1 VKIAAGCEHSA
12 GITASGDLFAWGH
25 GDGGRLGL
33 GTNIQSFIPVKV
45 EPLQQMKIRPI
56 SLHCGDKFTSI
67 IGYPWD
73 ENLEAEK
80 ERMASCGS
88 EKWELKKLQE
98 WLIAEKGK
106 KNNNQEEAERKD
118 IKEEDNKET
127 NSFSDLQDCFRWIDS
142 VDEQT
147 ICENEE
153 SVILVL
159 LSIIQADANHLLD
172 PFQTNSSVIA
182 ASNAYFQDKE
192 FSLEVCEDNFSNL
205 HNLLE
210 LLTPL
215 YSDHLNSYI
224 NKTFSKS
231 INDQKTWKSL
241 DWILLQIYLVL
252 SNNLFAVSNIVKANK
267 EKKLQKQTI
276 KDGGKTVEETK
287 SEEQQKEDYLL
298 SFIYRRDNKVSN
310 ISPGKQ
316 MTSSGKF
323 RSGDYSAVGRRS
335 SVEDEENSRHS
346 SSMYG
351 DDEDNNNDDDEGGH
365 NNNDDG
371 SQSNYHNSD
380 YNTTEGEGLA
390 SRDNAPSPAPSYESM
405 ENSLSGK
412 RKSREEPTNR
422 NMATTTTGAIAG
434 ERVGDDGNYSVQSSL
449 QESDYFDEN
458 HSQNDNNDNG
468 ENLLG
473 ENDDEEEHVD
483 PEGDVELQRAL
494 LSSIDSSR
502 NLISS
507 NFFTQSNLNLLKSI
521 DKRRGKVS
529 YLPKI
534 RNMLNVISSL
544 SFICIQQYYENY
556 PQSDYGNDSSMKE
569 NIFRIYL
576 TWESTQLATAAGF
589 DCMYDETEQKSVLL
603 QIIRSPESFLY
614 IIPGVMKGLQKD
626 FNNFEDIIDNL
637 FPETFVSFFSDNNED
652 QQPQQQLDESQNS
665 FESPRNEELENTVA
679 IPSPHR
685 NQNNIE
691 EMNSPEETIS
701 SSHLSIE
708 DIIKILENLLNLYE
722 RKQFKLSLWKQAIAT
737 DSNDIISRLYDQV
750 QDSFSQ
756 LASRIISIPI
766 QWFLKLGNNE
776 LGAFVT
782 VNDVFAS
789 SEPWGT
795 KMETV
800 LQLLLSAI
808 GEDLDKI
815 IFKFFQEK
823 KSTFQEKREKIKEK
837 YHQLLSFENSFAFK
851 MIEVIFVSGACANGR
866 RNNQNETKDIFK
878 ICPISALLPFA
889 LRLMSRLEKSF
900 EEAKSFLIPNSD
912 QIKTV
917 LFTTHNSENDWKRA
931 AVVPLTDWFS
941 RMNLII
947 SKFVADALQYLSKPP
962 KKWLGKELTLWH
974 SGFNE
979 CFEFSSVPIGYL
991 RKYIFDWE
999 VLVWSSLTDRL
1010 LTPDLASL
1018 IPNGSSDSASL
1029 QLKSSADLITDH
1041 DISLLVRTYFTK
1053 LHTLNVFVLDLSRA
1067 TQNPGQTED
1076 HENDLNSIGA
1086 DDVSLEWENIVY
1098 TFSVLASFFSDRSSD
1113 YNNSFLAIKK
1123 KKRTEVVIR
1132 NNDSFDEKEIDNEE
1146 NHEENDENEK
1156 LAICD
1161 LFFFLMKIFFLSEFS
1176 QIPAPSPSYSARQ
1189 ENNRVSYVLLAIIY
1203 THLFRDLL
1211 QDNSHPHFRTMI
1223 HFSRLDKLTFRL
1235 SFAERLFSEDIESLL
1250 SLPKAE
1256 FIDKIVF
1263 YEERIKA
1270 EMKRFDAS
1278 NLTSSSPHILDLL
1291 DHWNASSHDYTLNA
1305 HSPEIFF
1312 LLLFFEHYST
1322 SILKSCFLFEI
1333 INRNKEISCSLYSEL
1348 FRKWEKFSEIAVPSA
1363 TISDGNS
1370 SLFMQKFQDQM
1381 NERSLIYNKRYGYR
1395 KDFFPENKINCLED
1409 AIINTDK
1416 ISSGFELKLKPS
1428 LQKMTS
1434 PMMTFTKFLLD
1445 HTKSAEQ
1452 RFQSPT
1458 NVAVAAGNYKEH
1470 SENHLLIQLKN
1481 DRLLILSQFNYLKG
1495 LTAFYQFSD
1504 SFSSCS
1510 SGFCSA
1516 NILCI
1521 QCELLRWWEGLF
1533 HKLISLLQI
1542 HPFFINSPE
1551 SVKDIIKSME
1561 FFQENEMILDLLSQM
1576 ISVFLAN
1583 NQLLYLKTWDGDG
1596 ITEKS
1601 EITDLIQNYCEE
1613 FTKTLGYV
1621 LTVTE
1626 FLSSNLSFYY
1636 QTYFMKYYWMIKDY
1650 SVQYLLCRSFN
1661 LELASPII
1669 SSNLCAPNGNF
1680 TIGFWIFLPE
1690 DLTEFLN
1697 SVLLMKVKNDDSEE
1711 EKKQANDNPVPSAG
1725 DENLERVH
1733 LLSRISESGDINMID
1748 LLTKDPQSLDSFTL
1762 TVSLMIQ
1769 KDTKHCYLELSVY
1782 VSSYGREEK
1791 KNSNNNN
1798 PTPSTAARKK
1808 VIHRKT
1814 LKSALLEKGKW
1825 SNIFLEVLQT
1835 SSPPPPTSESSSLPT
1850 RANSA
1855 ELTYLILSVN
1865 NQIQAHEQMTSG
1877 EWPLHQNVMIGKL
1890 PSSLSLV
1897 TSGSRSPS
1905 SFVILADIVWVP
1917 TSLLF
1922 EEFQTKMNNYQYD
1935 FLLFLKNAHH
1945 QPNAVLSAYDSPVS
1959 LNFLPSEA
1967 IALMNTSKHSF
1978 AMILDLFK
1986 VTFQTCALST
1996 ASSSAAHH
2004 AIKRFFLSNALRFIQ
2019 IIQRSFVTGDK
2030 TLQRRLLVLLKC
2042 MTEFSPELFIDLFPL
2057 CEEKEGDQRQN
2068 ERKDEEDQN
2077 VKSISL
2083 GMSLVSST
2091 KNLQLL
2097 KQQTLQQQLQ
2107 LTVTQRKKIALSY
2120 LNFMKLLLST
2130 LSTVMNPFF
2139 FTSFFSSL
2147 SSPSTMLSSILNN
2160 QIGSLQFSLVFPT
2173 HSLNTQEQSVVNSL
2187 WHYWLQRIYL
2197 QRIGIDNLSNS
2208 YLWSQFLFNID
2219 ENALI
2224 HDIAGLFSAFHQ
2236 VSPKDCIHFCR
2247 QLLVDATSSTPST
2260 GPTPSYDRMT
2270 LEFLIYSMGGGWL
2283 STVNDGSVAIYNP
2296 RRFLLY
2302 RNHVSFSDESIFSMN
2317 SVVKLADESYENSPG
2332 ISQYFIQQIQGSY
2345 EGCNYLEFYSS
2356 STSSSNIVVNE
2367 KGDGLADEEKDEMM
2381 IMPYPVAVPSKNTHC
2396 LSITEMA
2403 ATRDQFPVRNN
2414 KNDSTELMISLF
2426 KKENSSSIF
2435 SVSTGSGNSSNV
2447 LLDLLKAILLYT
2459 KKNEVNKPGSTSG
2472 STNTKAKSSK
2482 SITEKSIPALLEA
2495 ENEKH
2500 SSVSSGANKTDVHA
2514 MNRLILLLSY
2524 LRSLAAQC
2532 TEIPLNHRTVDVD
2545 HFEGNEHDENNP
2557 SLWKTNP
2564 IDENLFA
2571 VLMKDFYSI
2580 LSLATLDPVD
2590 SSSTIFEMTS
2600 FKGIQVDV
2608 LKNLLREGDVSFLEK
2623 LITKLWKQFKFE
2635 DQEFFAQHNNVN
2647 SSLENSLQLMALQGE
2662 VQTFGTKVKAVSH
2675 FPSVKLLNV
2684 TLEKMSG
2691 RWFYECNLLTDGLM
2705 QIGWANSLFRC
2716 DPVCGQGVGDHVNSW
2731 AYDGLRM
2738 KKWNVSPDTY
2748 GKRWKLGD
2756 IVGVLVDM
2764 DLMEMRF
2771 YLNGED
2777 LGAAFE
2783 DFSSYDIF
2791 PALSLNVR
2799 QCVRL
2804 NFGQFK
2810 FMYPPNLIDG
2820 KSFKPI
2826 IQALQDKKTTGGT
2839 AGKVSESS
2847 KLSHADGEDLNA
2859 RFGMMSVVDDGKKT
2873 SSESKENS
2881 NNNVAGANLTPSSA
2895 VVGTSSNTN
2904 ISEARR
2910 MIIQNSNNIRSTG
2923 VPSNLS
2929 PTESPLEQSAN
2940 NTDQQPSSAT
2950 SPLRPS
2956 ERNNMLGA
2964 NDHDE
2969 KSQEGMGEENEDD
2982 EDDGRG
2988 GHYDSEEDDDD
2999 DGDEEHGNEDPR
3011 YVLVGVSLA
3020 F

>member
-1 VKIAAGCEHSA
+1 V
-12 GITASGDLFAWGH
+12 
-25 GDGGRLGL
+25 
-33 GTNIQSFIPVKV
+33 
-45 EPLQQMKIRPI
+45 
-56 SLHCGDKFTSI
+56 
-67 IGYPWD
+67 
-73 ENLEAEK
+73 
-80 ERMASCGS
+80 
-88 EKWELKKLQE
+88 
-98 WLIAEKGK
+98 
-106 KNNNQEEAERKD
+106 
-118 IKEEDNKET
+118 
-127 NSFSDLQDCFRWIDS
+127 
-142 VDEQT
+142 
-147 ICENEE
+147 
-153 SVILVL
+153 
-159 LSIIQADANHLLD
+159 
-172 PFQTNSSVIA
+172 
-182 ASNAYFQDKE
+182 
-192 FSLEVCEDNFSNL
+192 
-205 HNLLE
+205 
-210 LLTPL
+210 
-215 YSDHLNSYI
+215 
-224 NKTFSKS
+224 
-231 INDQKTWKSL
+231 
-241 DWILLQIYLVL
+241 
-252 SNNLFAVSNIVKANK
+252 
-267 EKKLQKQTI
+267 
-276 KDGGKTVEETK
+276 
-287 SEEQQKEDYLL
+287 
-298 SFIYRRDNKVSN
+298 
-310 ISPGKQ
+310 
-316 MTSSGKF
+316 
-323 RSGDYSAVGRRS
+323 
-335 SVEDEENSRHS
+335 
-346 SSMYG
+346 
-351 DDEDNNNDDDEGGH
+351 
-365 NNNDDG
+365 
-371 SQSNYHNSD
+371 
-380 YNTTEGEGLA
+380 
-390 SRDNAPSPAPSYESM
+390 
-405 ENSLSGK
+405 
-412 RKSREEPTNR
+412 
-422 NMATTTTGAIAG
+422 
-434 ERVGDDGNYSVQSSL
+434 
-449 QESDYFDEN
+449 
-458 HSQNDNNDNG
+458 
-468 ENLLG
+468 
-473 ENDDEEEHVD
+473 
-483 PEGDVELQRAL
+483 
-494 LSSIDSSR
+494 
-502 NLISS
+502 
-507 NFFTQSNLNLLKSI
+507 
-521 DKRRGKVS
+521 
-529 YLPKI
+529 
-534 RNMLNVISSL
+534 
-544 SFICIQQYYENY
+544 
-556 PQSDYGNDSSMKE
+556 
-569 NIFRIYL
+569 
-576 TWESTQLATAAGF
+576 
-589 DCMYDETEQKSVLL
+589 
-603 QIIRSPESFLY
+603 
-614 IIPGVMKGLQKD
+614 
-626 FNNFEDIIDNL
+626 
-637 FPETFVSFFSDNNED
+637 
-652 QQPQQQLDESQNS
+652 
-665 FESPRNEELENTVA
+665 
-679 IPSPHR
+679 
-685 NQNNIE
+685 
-691 EMNSPEETIS
+691 
-701 SSHLSIE
+701 
-708 DIIKILENLLNLYE
+708 
-722 RKQFKLSLWKQAIAT
+722 
-737 DSNDIISRLYDQV
+737 
-750 QDSFSQ
+750 
-756 LASRIISIPI
+756 
-766 QWFLKLGNNE
+766 
-776 LGAFVT
+776 
-782 VNDVFAS
+782 
-789 SEPWGT
+789 
-795 KMETV
+795 
-800 LQLLLSAI
+800 LLSAI

-823 KSTFQEKREKIKEK
+823 KLIFQEKREKIEEK
-837 YHQLLSFENSFAFK
+837 SHQLLSFENSFAFK
-851 MIEVIFVSGACANGR
+851 MIEVIFISGACANGR
-866 RNNQNETKDIFK
+866 RNNQKESMNTFK

-889 LRLMSRLEKSF
+889 LRLMSRLDKSF
-900 EEAKSFLIPNSD
+900 EEAKSFLVPNSD
-912 QIKTV
+912 QNHNT
-917 LFTTHNSENDWKRA
+917 LFTARNNENDWKRA
-931 AVVPLTDWFS
+931 AVVPLTEWFS
-941 RMNLII
+941 RMNLTI

-1010 LTPDLASL
+1010 LTSDLASL
-1018 IPNGSSDSASL
+1018 IPNGSPDSTSL
-1029 QLKSSADLITDH
+1029 QLKSSADLLTDH
-1041 DISLLVRTYFTK
+1041 DISQLVRTYFTK
-1053 LHTLNVFVLDLSRA
+1053 LHSLNVFVLELPE
-1067 TQNPGQTED
+1067 TTKPPGQTED
-1076 HENDLNSIGA
+1076 HEQDLNSIGA
-1086 DDVSLEWENIVY
+1086 DDVSQEWENILY
-1098 TFSVLASFFSDRSSD
+1098 TFSVLASFFSDKSSD
-1113 YNNSFLAIKK
+1113 YNNSFLASKK
-1123 KKRTEVVIR
+1123 KKRAEVVIR
-1132 NNDSFDEKEIDNEE
+1132 NNDSFDEKEIGNEE
-1146 NHEENDENEK
+1146 NRQEDDENEK

-1161 LFFFLMKIFFLSEFS
+1161 LFFFFMKIFFLSEFS
-1176 QIPAPSPSYSARQ
+1176 QTTASPSSPAKQ

-1203 THLFRDLL
+1203 THLLRDLL
-1211 QDNSHPHFRTMI
+1211 QDNSHPHFRAMI

-1235 SFAERLFSEDIESLL
+1235 SFAEQLFSEDIEALL
-1250 SLPKAE
+1250 SSPKAE

-1263 YEERIKA
+1263 YEERIKV
-1270 EMKRFDAS
+1270 EMKRFDVS
-1278 NLTSSSPHILDLL
+1278 NNRNLNSSSPHMLDLL
-1291 DHWNASSHDYTLNA
+1291 DHWNASSHDYPQNA

-1348 FRKWEKFSEIAVPSA
+1348 FRKWEKFSEIPVSST

-1395 KDFFPENKINCLED
+1395 KDFFPENKISCLED

-1416 ISSGFELKLKPS
+1416 LPRGFELKLKPS

-1434 PMMTFTKFLLD
+1434 PMTTFMKFLLG

-1452 RFQSPT
+1452 RFQTPT
-1458 NVAVAAGNYKEH
+1458 NVAVAAGNSKEH

-1481 DRLLILSQFNYLKG
+1481 DRLLIHSQFNYLKG

-1504 SFSSCS
+1504 NFSSS
-1510 SGFCSA
+1510 SPGFCSA
-1516 NILCI
+1516 NILAI
-1521 QCELLRWWEGLF
+1521 QSELLRWWEGLF

-1542 HPFFINSPE
+1542 HPFFINSTE
-1551 SVKDIIKSME
+1551 SVKDIMKSME
-1561 FFQENEMILDLLSQM
+1561 FFQENEMIVDLLSQM

-1583 NQLLYLKTWDGDG
+1583 NQLLHLKTWDDDG
-1596 ITEKS
+1596 IAEKS
-1601 EITDLIQNYCEE
+1601 EITDLIQNYYEE

-1621 LTVTE
+1621 LTVSE

-1697 SVLLMKVKNDDSEE
+1697 SVLLMKVKNENSEE
-1711 EKKQANDNPVPSAG
+1711 EKKQANDNPVPSSAG
-1725 DENLERVH
+1725 DENLERIH

-1748 LLTKDPQSLDSFTL
+1748 LLTKDPQSLDSLTL
-1762 TVSLMIQ
+1762 TLNLIIQ
-1769 KDTKHCYLELSVY
+1769 KDIKHCSLELSVY

-1798 PTPSTAARKK
+1798 PTPSTTARKK
-1808 VIHRKT
+1808 IIHRKT

-1835 SSPPPPTSESSSLPT
+1835 SSPPPPPPTSESSSPPPRT
-1850 RANSA
+1850 NSA

-1865 NQIQAHEQMTSG
+1865 NQIQAHEQITSG

-1897 TSGSRSPS
+1897 TSATRSPS

-1922 EEFQTKMNNYQYD
+1922 EEYQTKMNNYQYD
-1935 FLLFLKNAHH
+1935 FLLFLKNAHN
-1945 QPNAVLSAYDSPVS
+1945 QPNAVLSAYDSPVT

-1978 AMILDLFK
+1978 EMILDLFK

-1996 ASSSAAHH
+1996 ASSSQ
-2004 AIKRFFLSNALRFIQ
+2004 AIMRFFLSNALRFIQ

-2042 MTEFSPELFIDLFPL
+2042 MLEFSPELFIDLFSL

-2147 SSPSTMLSSILNN
+2147 SSPSTMLSSVLNHE
-2160 QIGSLQFSLVFPT
+2160 IGSLQFSLVFPT
-2173 HSLNTQEQSVVNSL
+2173 HSLNAQEQSVVNSL

-2197 QRIGIDNLSNS
+2197 QRIGIDGLSNS

-2224 HDIAGLFSAFHQ
+2224 HDIAGLFLAFHQ
-2236 VSPKDCIHFCR
+2236 VSPKDCIHFCQ
-2247 QLLVDATSSTPST
+2247 QLLVDTTSA

-2302 RNHVSFSDESIFSMN
+2302 RNQVSFADESIFSMS

-2332 ISQYFIQQIQGSY
+2332 ISQYFIQQMQGSY

-2356 STSSSNIVVNE
+2356 STASSNIEMNE

-2381 IMPYPVAVPSKNTHC
+2381 IIPYPVAVPSKNTHC
-2396 LSITEMA
+2396 LPITEMT

-2414 KNDSTELMISLF
+2414 KTDSTELMISLF

-2435 SVSTGSGNSSNV
+2435 SVSTGSGNNSSNV
-2447 LLDLLKAILLYT
+2447 LLGLLKAILLYT

-2500 SSVSSGANKTDVHA
+2500 SSGSGANKTDVHA

-2532 TEIPLNHRTVDVD
+2532 TEIPLSHRTADVD
-2545 HFEGNEHDENNP
+2545 HFEENEHEENNP

-2564 IDENLFA
+2564 IEENLFS

-2826 IQALQDKKTTGGT
+2826 IQALQDKKATGGGT

-2847 KLSHADGEDLNA
+2847 KLSHADEEDLNA
-2859 RFGMMSVVDDGKKT
+2859 RLGMMSVVDDGKKT

-2881 NNNVAGANLTPSSA
+2881 NNNNVAGANLTPSSA

-2910 MIIQNSNNIRSTG
+2910 MIIQNSNNIRATG

-2956 ERNNMLGA
+2956 ERNNVYSGA

-2969 KSQEGMGEENEDD
+2969 KSQEGMRDENGDD
-2982 EDDGRG
+2982 EDEGRGG
-2988 GHYDSEEDDDD
+2988 GHYDSEDDDD
-2999 DGDEEHGNEDPR
+2999 EDGGEEHGNEDPR
-3011 YVLVGVSLA
+3011 YVLVGISLA
-3020 F
+3020 YFKKHVDDRFLLESSVARRFRSKNTNGSRRRR